1 MLQGRLPR
9 RAWLLA
15 ALALLAPA
23 AGCSALAEEDA
34 VEDALRVYA
43 ARAEFG
49 ADPPGAFRI
58 ESVAWDE
65 YSGERFHGAQVYSC
79 EVAASN
85 GVVAGP
91 LCVALAGGELFF
103 GTGRADCLEGGF
115 STRW

>member
-1 MLQGRLPR
+1 V
-9 RAWLLA
+9 
-15 ALALLAPA
+15 
-23 AGCSALAEEDA
+23 SEKDA
-34 VEDALRVYA
+34 VEEALRLWGERV
-43 ARAEFG
+43 EFG
-49 ADPPGAFRI
+49 ADPPGATRV
-58 ESVAWDE
+58 ESVACVE
-65 YSGERFHGAQVYSC
+65 YGDERFRGSRVYSC